1 MKKEFI
7 SVREDDLK
15 DFVLENFKE
24 DAMLEISYNRVFI
37 PGKILYVDDDASITL
52 QLMGQ
57 LLNQR
62 VDINLDEVKDE
73 LVEIVYTYDD
83 KSLVITVTD

>member
-83 KSLVITVTD
+83 ESLVITVTD